1 LTASSGFCL
10 TLKGYYRSKRQ
21 GKHILASVIKL
32 LQSGDFDG
40 CSAWAVIVIELASYQ
55 LNNLRVIGIDNAISH
70 FASVMPLIQSITDGP
85 GELIY
90 TSGGTIGNARLLAF
104 TLGGL
109 GR

>member
-1 LTASSGFCL
+1 M
-10 TLKGYYRSKRQ
+10 
-21 GKHILASVIKL
+21 
-32 LQSGDFDG
+32 LQRNNSDG
-40 CSAWAVIVIELASYQ
+40 CSAWAVIVIELTSYQ
-55 LNNLRVIGIDNAISH
+55 LNNLGVIGVDHAITDFSG
-70 FASVMPLIQSITDGP
+70 VMPLIQSIADGP